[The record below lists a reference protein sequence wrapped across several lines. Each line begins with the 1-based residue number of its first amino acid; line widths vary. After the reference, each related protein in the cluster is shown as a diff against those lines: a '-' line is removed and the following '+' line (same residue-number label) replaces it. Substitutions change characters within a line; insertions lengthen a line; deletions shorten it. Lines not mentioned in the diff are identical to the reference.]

1 MDAYPAE
8 PMMLFD
14 KLGTAL
20 NILKYYGYLDQCAVL
35 GKRLCSG
42 AGKEHRLLTPPL
54 LKIFIDTLV

>member
-35 GKRLCSG
+35 GKQLCSG
-42 AGKEHRLLTPPL
+42 AERDHRLLTPL
-54 LKIFIDTLV
+54 LMKIFIDILV